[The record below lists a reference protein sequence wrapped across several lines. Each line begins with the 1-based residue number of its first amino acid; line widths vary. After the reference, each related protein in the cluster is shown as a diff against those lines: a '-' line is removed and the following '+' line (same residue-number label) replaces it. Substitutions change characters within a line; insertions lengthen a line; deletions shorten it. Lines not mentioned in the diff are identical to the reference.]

1 MTFRRSWVVYSPR
14 VPSSRTRARDTDRD
28 ALCRALDK
36 AFEEGQLDGTEHRER
51 TAAALR
57 ARTLGELRGLIAD
70 LQLEQAPTLSEPE
83 PPRPPRRT
91 ARWIGLVATLAM
103 LGIGFAIGRGTAP
116 APSVASSVTTP
127 EYTAGIAP
135 NVVTLHGLHTP
146 QGWAQFVSDVRT
158 QIGTTVVAS
167 AVVRPD
173 YAVLTTPVA
182 GNPAREE
189 RWTYRGGLDGPDD
202 ASARDAD
209 EGVVDL
215 ALFSPEIL
223 MPLIAG
229 APESLLVS
237 EPDSVYV
244 TVEDDEGTPTARIY
258 ASNRFNE
265 SGYLE
270 ARPDGSL
277 ISVRPHEP
285 R

>member
-1 MTFRRSWVVYSPR
+1 
-14 VPSSRTRARDTDRD
+14 VPSSRTPKLSDP
-28 ALCRALDK
+28 
-36 AFEEGQLDGTEHRER
+36 
-51 TAAALR
+51 
-57 ARTLGELRGLIAD
+57 
-70 LQLEQAPTLSEPE
+70 APA
-83 PPRPPRRT
+83 RPPRRT
-91 ARWIGLVATLAM
+91 ARWVGLVATLAM

-116 APSVASSVTTP
+116 APSPASP
-127 EYTAGIAP
+127 EYAAAVAP
-135 NVVTLHGLHTP
+135 QVVVLHGLHTP
-146 QGWAQFVSDVRT
+146 EGWTRFVSDVRA
-158 QIGTTVVAS
+158 QIGTTVVGS

-189 RWTYRGGLDGPDD
+189 RWTYRGGLEGPDD
-202 ASARDAD
+202 PSARDASD
-209 EGVVDL
+209 GVVDL

-229 APESLLVS
+229 APESVLVS

-244 TVEDDEGTPTARIY
+244 TVEDDDGTPTARIY

-265 SGYLE
+265 SGYLA

-277 ISVRPHEP
+277 ISVHPHEP

>member
-1 MTFRRSWVVYSPR
+1 
-14 VPSSRTRARDTDRD
+14 VPSSRTRARDADRD
-28 ALCRALDK
+28 ALCRALDQ
-36 AFEEGQLDGTEHRER
+36 AFEEGQLDGAEHRER
-51 TAAALR
+51 TATALK
-57 ARTLGELRGLIAD
+57 ARTLGELRSLIDD
-70 LQLEQAPTLSEPE
+70 LQLAEAPKLEERP
-83 PPRPPRRT
+83 PPRPDSRSRPRRT
-91 ARWIGLVATLAM
+91 ARWVGLVASVVL
-103 LGIGFAIGRGTAP
+103 LGVGFGIGFGTGRGTAP
-116 APSVASSVTTP
+116 APSPASP
-127 EYTAGIAP
+127 EYAAGVTP
-135 NVVTLHGLHTP
+135 QVVVLHGLHTP
-146 QGWAQFVSDVRT
+146 EGWTRFVSDVRA
-158 QIGTTVVAS
+158 QIGTTVVGS

-173 YAVLTTPVA
+173 YAVLATPVA

-189 RWTYRGGLDGPDD
+189 RWTYRGGLEGPDD
-202 ASARDAD
+202 PSARDAD

-237 EPDSVYV
+237 EADSVYV
-244 TVEDDEGTPTARIY
+244 TVEDDDGTPTARIY

-277 ISVRPHEP
+277 ISVHPHEP